1 MISEATEVLLYYT
14 FKHFSSVNERN
25 DKIQMGTVT
34 AIIVLILL
42 SGFFSA
48 AETAFTGAN
57 RIRLK
62 NMAEEGSKSAE
73 IALKVID
80 KYDKCLTTILVGNNI
95 VNIATSSLATI
106 LCVSLFSERGPV
118 IATAATTVIVLI
130 FGEITPKTIAKGNAE
145 KVALVFGRILWGLM
159 IILTPISA
167 VFLLIQKGASKLFNR
182 SSDVSVT
189 EQELMHIIDEIED
202 EGVLEEQESTLVRN
216 ALEFDETT
224 AEQIMQPRVN
234 VVGVELY
241 DSIEAAEELFRSEA
255 YTRLPVYEKSLDHII
270 GVISYRDFS
279 QKLLAGEDFRI
290 RDITTDIMYIPSLMH
305 ISELLKKM
313 QREKEHIAVVVDQY
327 GGTAGIVTLEDVLEE
342 LVGEIWDENDI
353 VSTPVRFLN
362 EKTFRVSG
370 EVSKMDFNR
379 YFESQE
385 MDYEIDGDFNTVGGW
400 VLELFGRIPEAGD
413 TVETE
418 DFIITVESLSERRI
432 GSLKFVIKEK
442 SEEAGKQA

>member
-1 MISEATEVLLYYT
+1 
-14 FKHFSSVNERN
+14 
-25 DKIQMGTVT
+25 
-34 AIIVLILL
+34 
-42 SGFFSA
+42 
-48 AETAFTGAN
+48 
-57 RIRLK
+57 
-62 NMAEEGSKSAE
+62 
-73 IALKVID
+73 
-80 KYDKCLTTILVGNNI
+80 
-95 VNIATSSLATI
+95 
-106 LCVSLFSERGPV
+106 
-118 IATAATTVIVLI
+118 
-130 FGEITPKTIAKGNAE
+130 
-145 KVALVFGRILWGLM
+145 
-159 IILTPISA
+159 
-167 VFLLIQKGASKLFNR
+167 
-182 SSDVSVT
+182 
-189 EQELMHIIDEIED
+189 MHIIDEIED

-442 SEEAGKQA
+442 SEESGKQA